1 MPETCEYLAPDYYP
15 SFACKMGACR
25 SCCCDGWNVSLS
37 MQDYFRLLGVEC
49 KKQLRDR
56 LDVALRP
63 ALNPTPEHYAE
74 IEHRFNGDCPL
85 RMADGRCAIHAQL
98 GEMQLPVICRLYPRA
113 LRGEG
118 DLECSCACS
127 CERVVEMLLHRQAP
141 MTFQRMRL
149 SFAMPLPPRE
159 TDAALM
165 AETRQLRRDVV
176 TMLQAREVPL
186 ASRMMGVRAALVLE
200 GGGMRAAHTAGIV
213 AALIEH
219 EVWFPYVCGLS
230 AGSSNA
236 VNYLSR
242 DAVRTRQAFVD
253 IAGDERFGGIGSL
266 MRRNGFF
273 NADFLYERAIQD
285 GTLPFDWDTF
295 RANPAQLRIQAF
307 ERDTGRT
314 VTWTRDD
321 MTSRVGM
328 ASLVRASSTM
338 PFVMKPI
345 EVGGQVMLDGGLGTG
360 AGIPLHMAEEERDR
374 EKPHLPVESVQNALI
389 FKRMAARRQLMGG
402 VL

>member
-1 MPETCEYLAPDYYP
+1 MESTSTPSEAVAPP
-15 SFACKMGACR
+15 NASGIVQPTPAVAPA
-25 SCCCDGWNVSLS
+25 NVSEAVQPAPEVAPANVS
-37 MQDYFRLLGVEC
+37 GV
-49 KKQLRDR
+49 
-56 LDVALRP
+56 
-63 ALNPTPEHYAE
+63 
-74 IEHRFNGDCPL
+74 
-85 RMADGRCAIHAQL
+85 
-98 GEMQLPVICRLYPRA
+98 
-113 LRGEG
+113 
-118 DLECSCACS
+118 
-127 CERVVEMLLHRQAP
+127 
-141 MTFQRMRL
+141 
-149 SFAMPLPPRE
+149 
-159 TDAALM
+159 
-165 AETRQLRRDVV
+165 
-176 TMLQAREVPL
+176 
-186 ASRMMGVRAALVLE
+186 ALVLE

-242 DAVRTRQAFVD
+242 DADRTRQAFVD

-266 MRRNGFF
+266 MHRNGFF

-321 MTSRVGM
+321 VTSCVGM

-345 EVGGQVMLDGGLGTG
+345 EVGGQVMLDGGLGMG
-360 AGIPLHMAEEERDR
+360 AGIPLHMAEEDGFERFFFVATRPAGYRKEPMGHGTRGIMRRVCAGQPHVFEALATRAERYNAALDHLAELER
-374 EKPHLPVESVQNALI
+374 EGRALVVRPESMPIQNTETNVERLRAVFDQGHALAEREMDSWLEWL
-389 FKRMAARRQLMGG
+389 KG
-402 VL
+402 

>member
-1 MPETCEYLAPDYYP
+1 MSAKETVSGDKMASGALDAGRQNATAAILNSSEATAQNTPTLAPPNVPGVAGNATKAP
-15 SFACKMGACR
+15 SP
-25 SCCCDGWNVSLS
+25 NVP
-37 MQDYFRLLGVEC
+37 GV
-49 KKQLRDR
+49 
-56 LDVALRP
+56 
-63 ALNPTPEHYAE
+63 
-74 IEHRFNGDCPL
+74 
-85 RMADGRCAIHAQL
+85 
-98 GEMQLPVICRLYPRA
+98 
-113 LRGEG
+113 
-118 DLECSCACS
+118 
-127 CERVVEMLLHRQAP
+127 
-141 MTFQRMRL
+141 
-149 SFAMPLPPRE
+149 
-159 TDAALM
+159 
-165 AETRQLRRDVV
+165 
-176 TMLQAREVPL
+176 
-186 ASRMMGVRAALVLE
+186 ALVLE

-242 DAVRTRQAFVD
+242 DAERTRQAF
-253 IAGDERFGGIGSL
+253 GGVGSL
-266 MRRNGFF
+266 MRHNGFF

-360 AGIPLHMAEEERDR
+360 AGIPLHMAEEDGYQRFFFVATRPAGYRKEPMGHGTRGIMRRVCAGEPHVFEALATRAERYNAALDHLAELER
-374 EKPHLPVESVQNALI
+374 EGHALVVRPESMPIQNTETNVERLRAVFDQGHALAE
-389 FKRMAARRQLMGG
+389 REMDNWLEWLRG
-402 VL
+402 

>member
-1 MPETCEYLAPDYYP
+1 MESTSTPSEAVAPPNAPGAVRPTPAVAPANVPEAVQPTPAVAP
-15 SFACKMGACR
+15 A
-25 SCCCDGWNVSLS
+25 NVS
-37 MQDYFRLLGVEC
+37 GV
-49 KKQLRDR
+49 
-56 LDVALRP
+56 
-63 ALNPTPEHYAE
+63 
-74 IEHRFNGDCPL
+74 
-85 RMADGRCAIHAQL
+85 
-98 GEMQLPVICRLYPRA
+98 
-113 LRGEG
+113 
-118 DLECSCACS
+118 
-127 CERVVEMLLHRQAP
+127 
-141 MTFQRMRL
+141 
-149 SFAMPLPPRE
+149 
-159 TDAALM
+159 
-165 AETRQLRRDVV
+165 
-176 TMLQAREVPL
+176 
-186 ASRMMGVRAALVLE
+186 ALVLE

-242 DAVRTRQAFVD
+242 DADRTRQAFVD

-266 MRRNGFF
+266 MHRNGFF

-360 AGIPLHMAEEERDR
+360 AGIPLHMAEEDGFERFFFVATRPAGYRKEPMGHGTRGIMRRVCAGQPHVFEALATRAERYNAALDHLAELER
-374 EKPHLPVESVQNALI
+374 EGHALVVRPESMPIQNTETNVERLRAVFDQGHALAEREMDSWLEWL
-389 FKRMAARRQLMGG
+389 KG
-402 VL
+402 

>member
-1 MPETCEYLAPDYYP
+1 MESTSTSSEAAAPP
-15 SFACKMGACR
+15 NVPGVARPTPAVAPANVPGVAR
-25 SCCCDGWNVSLS
+25 PTPAVAPANVS
-37 MQDYFRLLGVEC
+37 GV
-49 KKQLRDR
+49 
-56 LDVALRP
+56 
-63 ALNPTPEHYAE
+63 
-74 IEHRFNGDCPL
+74 
-85 RMADGRCAIHAQL
+85 
-98 GEMQLPVICRLYPRA
+98 
-113 LRGEG
+113 
-118 DLECSCACS
+118 
-127 CERVVEMLLHRQAP
+127 
-141 MTFQRMRL
+141 
-149 SFAMPLPPRE
+149 
-159 TDAALM
+159 
-165 AETRQLRRDVV
+165 
-176 TMLQAREVPL
+176 
-186 ASRMMGVRAALVLE
+186 ALVLE

-219 EVWFPYVCGLS
+219 EVWFPYVCGVS
-230 AGSSNA
+230 AGTSNA

-242 DAVRTRQAFVD
+242 DADRTRQAFVD

-338 PFVMKPI
+338 PFIMKPI

-360 AGIPLHMAEEERDR
+360 AGIPLHMAEEDGFERFFFIATRPAGYRKEPMGHSTRGIMRRVCAGQPHVFEALATRAERYNAALDHLAELER
-374 EKPHLPVESVQNALI
+374 EGRALVIRPESMPIQNTETNVERLRAVFDQGHALAEREMDNWLEWL
-389 FKRMAARRQLMGG
+389 KG
-402 VL
+402 